1 MPRTHP
7 HAAPAWS
14 RLTSASRVALAMP
27 VALLMLVAAPA
38 SAADTPD
45 TPNAAK
51 PPASAASAARTPR
64 AAASAPA
71 GAPATAAPVPA
82 PGTAPA
88 AGTGRAPQTVEI
100 TGVNAPDSQDDRRRS
115 TASRITFGREELDRM
130 GDASLAEVLKR
141 LPGVTISG
149 PPGHGGTVRMRGM
162 GGGYTQI
169 LIDGQRVP
177 PGFSLDSIA
186 PEQIERIEIMRAPV
200 AEHGTRAIAGTINVV
215 MRSDFKRKAHEFKA
229 GGGADGSH
237 GQAGLSWLYNGQ
249 TDALG
254 YNLNT
259 TLFKGGQGDESDTHI
274 QGSDASGQTV
284 LDQKLDSRSDSKR
297 QGMFANGRLQFKFG
311 PGNTLDLQ
319 PFFNA
324 VQTRSQGLNTL
335 DQSAPAVS
343 GLIDTL
349 APYHLATWASRSQW
363 QMGRLNGTWLTPL
376 PGGGR
381 LQLRFGSSLSQSRS
395 TTERDET
402 GGSAD
407 LSNGINGGPGRHKF
421 DETRQREA
429 GLDLNGKYSQLLADR
444 HSTSAGW
451 ELQRAQRTDGRVSAI
466 NGVAS
471 LAGFGE
477 DITALTQR
485 VALYAQDEWD
495 WSPTFSFYL
504 GARWEA
510 INTSSESALGPVR
523 NRSAVFTPLAH
534 MVWKLPDAPR
544 DQVRASLTRSYRSP
558 NTSQLIARPTVSS
571 LYSDLSKTNSPTSPD
586 RAGNPELLPELAWGL
601 ELGIEHYLDAG
612 GIVSANLFVRHIN
625 NLIRNVRSLETVVYT
640 SVPRWVS
647 RPVNIGLADAAGL
660 ELEAKGRLADLWA
673 TELPITLRSN
683 FTLMWS
689 RVGQVDGPNN
699 RLEGQ
704 PPYTANLGADWPVR
718 GTPLTLGA
726 GLNFTPGFMLTQI
739 DSQTYRQGVKRVID
753 ANAAW
758 RFSPDASLRLTISN
772 AGARRYDTGNT
783 TFLADASGAPA
794 GSESSDTSARSFT
807 TVNLRG
813 EFRF

>member
-27 VALLMLVAAPA
+27 VALLMLAATPV

-274 QGSDASGQTV
+274 QGSDASGKTV
-284 LDQKLDSRSDSKR
+284 LDQKLHSRSDSKR
-297 QGMFANGRLQFKFG
+297 QGMFANGGLQFKFG